1 MLPTQGLA
9 TRHDARRRALS
20 GFRRQPAREQTT
32 STLKL
37 EAWTC
42 HCAGP
47 VRGGRRQRG
56 EVYTEPER
64 QDPKIRAEKHAEPDK
79 RNPGTE
85 RQRHSQEDGCRAAG
99 TETEA
104 SDGEA
109 PASSALGLNA
119 RVGENL

>member
-1 MLPTQGLA
+1 M
-9 TRHDARRRALS
+9 S

-42 HCAGP
+42 HCAGL

-64 QDPKIRAEKHAEPDK
+64 QDLKIRAEEHAEPDK
-79 RNPGTE
+79 RNQGLKGRGRVRKMGVGQQTQ
-85 RQRHSQEDGCRAAG
+85 RQRPVMERHQL
-99 TETEA
+99 
-104 SDGEA
+104 
-109 PASSALGLNA
+109 PQLW
-119 RVGENL
+119 V

>member
-1 MLPTQGLA
+1 M
-9 TRHDARRRALS
+9 S

-32 STLKL
+32 FTLKL
-37 EAWTC
+37 ETWTC
-42 HCAGP
+42 HCAGL

-79 RNPGTE
+79 KNPGTK
-85 RQRHSQEDGCRAAG
+85 RQGHGQEDRCGQPKQTHWPD

-109 PASSALGLNA
+109 PAFAALGLNA